1 MDGRVKKVG
10 KLLYIKV
17 NPKKDEDSVSAT
29 LANDFLTMYQKTKND
44 VTIEKLDLYNQDIP
58 FLDVDVFSAWGK
70 FASHDDLTEVEQEK
84 VKRMDELTNQFL
96 EADKIVISAPFWNLS
111 YPPMFKA
118 YIDTICIAGK
128 TFKYTETGPVGLLQG
143 KSVLLIES
151 RGGIYS
157 KGPAAELEN
166 SLRYLKTI
174 MNFMGIQSFIPVIA
188 EGLDIDENYREK
200 AIQEARAQLKEISYK
215 F

>member
-1 MDGRVKKVG
+1 VE

-17 NPKKDEDSVSAT
+17 NPKKDEDSASAT
-29 LANDFLTMYQKTKND
+29 LANEFLTMYQKNNKD
-44 VTIEKLDLYNQDIP
+44 VTIEKLDLYNQEVP

-70 FASHDDLTEVEQEK
+70 FASHDDLTEGEQGK

-96 EADKIVISAPFWNLS
+96 EADKIVIAAPFWNLS
-111 YPPMFKA
+111 YPPMLKA

-128 TFKYTETGPVGLLQG
+128 TFKYTETGPVGLVTD
-143 KSVLLIES
+143 KTVLLIES

-166 SLRYLKTI
+166 SQRYLRTI
-174 MNFMGIQSFIPVIA
+174 MNFMGIENFISVIA
-188 EGLDIDENYREK
+188 EGLEIDENFRET
-200 AIQEARAQLKEISYK
+200 AIQDAKVQLKEIVYQ